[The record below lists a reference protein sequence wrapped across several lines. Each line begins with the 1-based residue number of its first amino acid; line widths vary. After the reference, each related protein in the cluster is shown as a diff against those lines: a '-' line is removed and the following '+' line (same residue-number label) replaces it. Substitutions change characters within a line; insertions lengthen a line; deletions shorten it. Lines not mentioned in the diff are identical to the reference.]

1 MTTFSIP
8 NDPRNMPMPDKLKRS
23 LPALSACLALLL
35 PLTVVAATAK
45 DLANVAAAGQV
56 SVQAAHEIHWQKGA
70 VDGVFAAAKAANKP
84 VFLYWGAR
92 WCPPCN
98 QVKVTIFNRQD
109 FIEKSRFFLPVYIDG
124 DSPGAQKL
132 GTRFKVRGYP
142 TMILFKPDGEEI
154 TRLPG
159 EVDPERYMQILSFG
173 IQAAR
178 PAKEIIAAALGH
190 APQGAVPSV
199 DDWRLL
205 AFYSW
210 DTDEQQLLPS
220 KDIAATLKR
229 LASASRLAAPDASA
243 RFALRALVAEA
254 TAKPVSTSPDGAAIT
269 QVLALLADPRLA
281 RENFDLITNYSG
293 DVLSYLAST
302 KPDEQKQLRTAWNA
316 ALDQFLADASLS
328 TADRLTAMVGKVA
341 LAKLAPQIQVR
352 ALVPGV
358 GFGVLEVA
366 SGVLPEAILQQARS
380 EVAQA
385 DRLTTDRYA
394 RQSVISAASDVLTE
408 AGLFDE
414 SDSLLKRELKR
425 SHSPYYFMLGLA
437 ANAKKRGDKAAAV
450 EWSGK
455 AYAASSGPA
464 TRLQWGA
471 SYIKTLT
478 EMAPDQEAPI
488 ETAAKRILGEL
499 KTAPETFYERN
510 LRSLERV
517 GKSLREWNKENSH
530 AAVIGR
536 LQAQLDGI
544 CKKLPAADPSRAAC
558 QSVSIQAAS

>member
-1 MTTFSIP
+1 M
-8 NDPRNMPMPDKLKRS
+8 
-23 LPALSACLALLL
+23 
-35 PLTVVAATAK
+35 
-45 DLANVAAAGQV
+45 
-56 SVQAAHEIHWQKGA
+56 
-70 VDGVFAAAKAANKP
+70 
-84 VFLYWGAR
+84 
-92 WCPPCN
+92 
-98 QVKVTIFNRQD
+98 
-109 FIEKSRFFLPVYIDG
+109 
-124 DSPGAQKL
+124 
-132 GTRFKVRGYP
+132 
-142 TMILFKPDGEEI
+142 
-154 TRLPG
+154 
-159 EVDPERYMQILSFG
+159 
-173 IQAAR
+173 
-178 PAKEIIAAALGH
+178 
-190 APQGAVPSV
+190 
-199 DDWRLL
+199 L

-220 KDIAATLKR
+220 KDVAATLKR

-254 TAKPVSTSPDGAAIT
+254 TAKPATTSPDSAAIS

-302 KPDEQKQLRTAWNA
+302 KPDQQKPLRAAWNG
-316 ALDQFLADASLS
+316 ALDQFLSDASLS

-341 LAKLAPQIQVR
+341 VANLD
-352 ALVPGV
+352 
-358 GFGVLEVA
+358 VA
-366 SGVLPEAILQQARS
+366 SGALPEPILQQARS

-385 DRLTTDRYA
+385 DRLTSDRYA

-408 AGLFDE
+408 AGLLDE

-478 EMAPDQEAPI
+478 ELAPDQEAPI

-517 GKSLREWNKENSH
+517 GKSLREWNKENAH

-544 CKKLPAADPSRAAC
+544 CKKLPAADPSKAAC
-558 QSVSIQAAS
+558 RSVNIQAAS

>member
-1 MTTFSIP
+1 
-8 NDPRNMPMPDKLKRS
+8 MPADLKRI
-23 LPALSACLALLL
+23 LTALGACLALLL
-35 PLTVVAATAK
+35 PI
-45 DLANVAAAGQV
+45 DSVAAA
-56 SVQAAHEIHWQKGA
+56 AKDPAHEIHWQKGA

-98 QVKVTIFNRQD
+98 QVKATIFNRQD
-109 FIEKSRFFLPVYIDG
+109 FIEKSRFFLPVYLDG

-159 EVDPERYMQILSFG
+159 EVDPERYMQVLSFG
-173 IQAAR
+173 IQSAR
-178 PAKEIIAAALGH
+178 PAKEIIAAALGN
-190 APQGAVPSV
+190 APPGATPSV

-220 KDIAATLKR
+220 KDVAATLKR

-254 TAKPVSTSPDGAAIT
+254 TAKPATTSPDSAAIS

-302 KPDEQKQLRTAWNA
+302 KPDQQKPLRAAWNG

-341 LAKLAPQIQVR
+341 VANLD
-352 ALVPGV
+352 
-358 GFGVLEVA
+358 VA
-366 SGVLPEAILQQARS
+366 SGALPEPILQQARS

-385 DRLTTDRYA
+385 DRLTSDRYA

-408 AGLFDE
+408 AGLLDE

-478 EMAPDQEAPI
+478 ELAPDQEAPI

-517 GKSLREWNKENSH
+517 GKSLREWNKENAH

-544 CKKLPAADPSRAAC
+544 CKKLPAADPSKAAC
-558 QSVSIQAAS
+558 RSVNIQAAS

>member
-1 MTTFSIP
+1 
-8 NDPRNMPMPDKLKRS
+8 MPADLKRI
-23 LPALSACLALLL
+23 LTALGACLALLL
-35 PLTVVAATAK
+35 PI
-45 DLANVAAAGQV
+45 DSVAAA
-56 SVQAAHEIHWQKGA
+56 AKDPAHEIHWQKGA

-98 QVKVTIFNRQD
+98 QVKATIFNRQD
-109 FIEKSRFFLPVYIDG
+109 FIEKSRFFLPVYLDG

-159 EVDPERYMQILSFG
+159 EVDPERYMQVLSFG

-178 PAKEIIAAALGH
+178 PAKEIIAAALGN
-190 APQGAVPSV
+190 APQGAAPGV

-220 KDIAATLKR
+220 NDIAATLKR

-254 TAKPVSTSPDGAAIT
+254 TAKPATTSPDSAAVT

-293 DVLSYLAST
+293 DVLSYLGST
-302 KPDEQKQLRTAWNA
+302 KPDEQKQLRAAWNA

-341 LAKLAPQIQVR
+341 VAKLAPQIQVR
-352 ALVPGV
+352 AL
-358 GFGVLEVA
+358 EVA
-366 SGVLPEAILQQARS
+366 PGVLPEAILEQARS

-437 ANAKKRGDKAAAV
+437 ANARKRGDKAA
-450 EWSGK
+450 
-455 AYAASSGPA
+455 
-464 TRLQWGA
+464 
-471 SYIKTLT
+471 
-478 EMAPDQEAPI
+478 
-488 ETAAKRILGEL
+488 
-499 KTAPETFYERN
+499 
-510 LRSLERV
+510 
-517 GKSLREWNKENSH
+517 
-530 AAVIGR
+530 
-536 LQAQLDGI
+536 
-544 CKKLPAADPSRAAC
+544 
-558 QSVSIQAAS
+558 

>member
-1 MTTFSIP
+1 MS
-8 NDPRNMPMPDKLKRS
+8 DDLKRS
-23 LPALSACLALLL
+23 LHALAACLALLL
-35 PLTVVAATAK
+35 PMTAVAASAK
-45 DLANVAAAGQV
+45 DPANVPAAGRP
-56 SVQAAHEIHWQKGA
+56 SAQAAHEIHWQKGA
-70 VDGVFAAAKAANKP
+70 VDAVFAAAKAANKP

-98 QVKVTIFNRQD
+98 QVKATIFNRRD

-132 GTRFKVRGYP
+132 GSRFKVRGYP
-142 TMILFKPDGEEI
+142 TMILFKPSGEEI

-159 EVDPERYMQILSFG
+159 EVDPERYMQVLSIG

-178 PAKEIIAAALGH
+178 PVKEIIAAALGN
-190 APQGAVPSV
+190 APQGGAALGV

-220 KDIAATLKR
+220 NDIAATLKR

-254 TAKPVSTSPDGAAIT
+254 TAKPVSTSPDSAAISE
-269 QVLALLADPRLA
+269 VLMLLTNPRLA

-293 DVLSYLAST
+293 DVLSYLGST
-302 KPDEQKQLRTAWNA
+302 KPDQQKPLRAAWNA

-328 TADRLTAMVGKVA
+328 TTDRLTAMAGKVA
-341 LAKLAPQIQVR
+341 VAKLAPQIQVR
-352 ALVPGV
+352 AL
-358 GFGVLEVA
+358 EVA
-366 SGVLPEAILQQARS
+366 PGALPEAILQQARS
-380 EVAQA
+380 EVAGA

-450 EWSGK
+450 EWSGR

-478 EMAPDQEAPI
+478 ELAPDQEAPI

-517 GKSLREWNKENSH
+517 GKSLREWNRENSH
-530 AAVIGR
+530 AAVIRR

-544 CKKLPAADPSRAAC
+544 CRKLPAADPSKAAC
-558 QSVSIQAAS
+558 QSVIIQQAS

>member
-1 MTTFSIP
+1 
-8 NDPRNMPMPDKLKRS
+8 MPAILKRPLLTTAACLTFLLAPAAFAVTAGSPAS
-23 LPALSACLALLL
+23 LPVVGHSTAL
-35 PLTVVAATAK
+35 P
-45 DLANVAAAGQV
+45 
-56 SVQAAHEIHWQKGA
+56 AHGIHWQKSA
-70 VDGVFAAAKAANKP
+70 VDSVFAAAKASNKP

-98 QVKVTIFNRQD
+98 QVKATIFNRQD

-132 GTRFKVRGYP
+132 GARFKIRGYP
-142 TMILFKPDGEEI
+142 TMILFKPNGEEI

-159 EVDPERYMQILSFG
+159 EVDPERYMQVLSIG
-173 IQAAR
+173 IHAAR
-178 PAKEIIAAALGH
+178 PAKEIIEAALGN
-190 APQGAVPSV
+190 AGTSALGI

-229 LASASRLAAPDASA
+229 LAAASQFAAPDISA

-254 TAKPVSTSPDGAAIT
+254 TNKPVNTSPDKAAVQ
-269 QVLALLADPRLA
+269 QVLTLLANPKLA

-293 DVLSYLAST
+293 DVLNYLGST
-302 KPDEQKQLRTAWNA
+302 KPDEQKQLRSAWDA
-316 ALDQFLADASLS
+316 ALDQFLADNSLS
-328 TADRLTAMVGKVA
+328 TADRLTAMTGKVA
-341 LAKLAPQIQVR
+341 VAKLAYASNALPQV
-352 ALVPGV
+352 
-358 GFGVLEVA
+358 
-366 SGVLPEAILQQARS
+366 ILQQARS
-380 EVAQA
+380 EVARA
-385 DRLTTDRYA
+385 DRLTSDRYA
-394 RQSVISAASDVLTE
+394 RQSVISAASEVLTE

-414 SDSLLKRELKR
+414 SDSLLKSELKR

-450 EWSGK
+450 DWSGK
-455 AYAASSGPA
+455 AYAASNGPA

-478 EMAPDQEAPI
+478 EMAPDDETPI
-488 ETAAKRILGEL
+488 EAATKRVLGEL

-530 AAVIGR
+530 AAVIRR
-536 LQAQLDGI
+536 LQAQLDSI

-558 QSVSIQAAS
+558 QSVIIQTAS

>member
-1 MTTFSIP
+1 
-8 NDPRNMPMPDKLKRS
+8 MPDELKRS
-23 LPALSACLALLL
+23 LPTMVACLTFLL
-35 PLTVVAATAK
+35 PLTAMAAAAK
-45 DLANVAAAGQV
+45 DPA
-56 SVQAAHEIHWQKGA
+56 SPSPAHEILWQKGA
-70 VDGVFAAAKAANKP
+70 VDSVFAAAKAANKP

-98 QVKVTIFNRQD
+98 QVKATIFNRQD

-124 DSPGAQKL
+124 DSPGAQRL
-132 GTRFKVRGYP
+132 GARFKVRGYP
-142 TMILFKPDGEEI
+142 TMILFTPNGEEI

-159 EVDPERYMQILSFG
+159 EVDPERYMQVLSIG

-178 PAKEIIAAALGH
+178 PVKEIIAAALGNL
-190 APQGAVPSV
+190 PQGGAAIAM

-220 KDIAATLKR
+220 KDIAATLRR
-229 LASASRLAAPDASA
+229 LAAASQLAAPDAAA
-243 RFALRALVAEA
+243 RFALRALVADA
-254 TAKPVSTSPDGAAIT
+254 TAKPVNTSPDGAAIN
-269 QVLALLADPRLA
+269 QVLALLDNPKLA

-293 DVLSYLAST
+293 DVLGYLGST
-302 KPDEQKQLRTAWNA
+302 KPDQQQQLGLAWNA
-316 ALDQFLADASLS
+316 ALDQFLADRSLS
-328 TADRLTAMVGKVA
+328 TADRLTAMTGKVA
-341 LAKLAPQIQVR
+341 VAKL
-352 ALVPGV
+352 
-358 GFGVLEVA
+358 ENA
-366 SGVLPEAILQQARS
+366 SGALPQAILQQARG

-394 RQSVISAASDVLTE
+394 RLSVISAASDVLTE
-408 AGLFDE
+408 AGLLDE
-414 SDSLLKRELKR
+414 SDSLLKSELKR

-437 ANAKKRGDKAAAV
+437 ANARKRGDKAAAI

-478 EMAPDQEAPI
+478 ELAPDEEAPI
-488 ETAAKRILGEL
+488 EMATRRILGEL

-510 LRSLERV
+510 LRALERV

-530 AAVIGR
+530 AAVIRR

-558 QSVSIQAAS
+558 QNVSIQPAS